1 MFRKPQNLSIQ
12 GQSAE
17 VNPAINA
24 GPTLDLN
31 AAQGPKRTFQ
41 AVDLGSLSQT
51 LNRLGSQRQSV
62 LYDAE
67 LKAGI
72 RVQDMIEQ
80 GAETDQILKALTG
93 TTPKRLLAD
102 IGRRI
107 KNGTLDEVDSP
118 AFKIGFQ
125 RRRTEYR
132 FRHAFNEVINN
143 ERQMEDWTNQIANSA
158 LAEDKIT
165 AENFIAD
172 TRQAIAQ
179 ELGDLGPEAQE
190 VLGEMMMQSMEQL
203 RQDLNARVKAKVRV
217 TDRRLLENEVG
228 KELDKFTKAVVDSDG
243 TAVLDAGSIT
253 TLKQSIA
260 SLYEAE
266 LGRTG
271 DPGKKV
277 GDAVLAQVEE
287 FAQRY
292 GASAAYDL
300 LEQVSQ
306 ARASNG
312 DPLFDGSETGR
323 EMSRQLGRL
332 DARKRR
338 EAEDV
343 GINLSARKNE
353 AAAFMIDT
361 PAIAN
366 SLNAAMATNNP
377 NTVRKAASDLVLEV
391 DTAEWAKDL
400 DDGQKAMLKDQLVAK
415 GAQLATTTAS
425 GSRQN
430 VEDIKARFR
439 ALRTEG
445 LSPNEALAV
454 VQASGENASDVQIA
468 ATALAAENRRGVAEF
483 ANSSRMRSRVEV
495 LAMNNLGLDE
505 APPRGSAKADE
516 LLSLAEEITAQRI
529 PDLLSDKDLTSLDVN
544 RTEVVAELM
553 KELES
558 EFPDQRKVVGQL
570 ERSELFKGTA
580 EDDDVMEVRDTLNN
594 NLQGVKDPNDLDRVL
609 GGQSRDSVEKL
620 VADGGDFADAA
631 ELFLELDAES
641 RDPER
646 KKTLGSNLFFFGD
659 APAEQPRARM
669 KRVRRSMRD
678 LGKVLDT
685 DLLGEIQK
693 PRVVGETLARL
704 GVLGVDSA
712 VAMLS
717 SDGGELTPEA
727 RQQIYDDLLAT
738 QGGDTDIMGDT
749 LTSGVNFPTFEE
761 FSPTLDNGA
770 SLDRLDIFAVRFVGF
785 EDAAGSIIQTADGAL
800 AYPKLKGKV
809 TREAAVLQT
818 QAKRILEAAG
828 LQTSEDAVL
837 TFLYNQSR
845 LHTSN

>member
-51 LNRLGSQRQSV
+51 LNRLGNQRQSV

-67 LKAGI
+67 LKAGV

-80 GAETDQILKALTG
+80 GMETDQILKALTG
-93 TTPKRLLAD
+93 STPKRLLAD

-143 ERQMEDWTNQIANSA
+143 EEQMESWTNQIANSG
-158 LAEDKIT
+158 LGEDGVT

-179 ELGDLGPEAQE
+179 ELGDLGPEAQD
-190 VLGEMMMQSMEQL
+190 VLGEMMMQSMEVL
-203 RQDLNARVKAKVRV
+203 RQDLNARVKDKVKI
-217 TDRRLLENEVG
+217 TDRRLLESKVG
-228 KELDKFTKAVVDSDG
+228 GMLDTFSKAVVDADG
-243 TAVLDAGSIT
+243 TVVLDTDSTSA
-253 TLKQSIA
+253 LKKNLA
-260 SLYEAE
+260 LLYEEE

-271 DPGKKV
+271 DAGKKV

-292 GASAAYDL
+292 GASAAHDILESLYDTR
-300 LEQVSQ
+300 S
-306 ARASNG
+306 SNG
-312 DPLFDGSETGR
+312 DLLFDGSETGR
-323 EMSRQLGRL
+323 EMTRQMMRL
-332 DARKRR
+332 ESRKRR

-343 GINLSARKNE
+343 GINLSARKNA

-361 PAIAN
+361 PAISDAMT
-366 SLNAAMATNNP
+366 AAMATNDP
-377 NTVRKAASDLVLEV
+377 NQVRKTANDLAVAV
-391 DTAEWAKDL
+391 DTAEWAQDL
-400 DDGQKAMLKDQLVAK
+400 TGPEKAMLKDQLIAK
-415 GAQLATTTAS
+415 GAQRATTTAS
-425 GSRQN
+425 TSREG
-430 VEDIKARFR
+430 VEDIKARARTLR
-439 ALRTEG
+439 ARG
-445 LSPNEALAV
+445 LSMADAMAVIENSGSNER
-454 VQASGENASDVQIA
+454 DIQIA
-468 ATALAAENRRGVAEF
+468 MSAVAAEDRRNIIDF
-483 ANSSRMRSRVEV
+483 ANNARVRSRIEV
-495 LAMNNLGLDE
+495 LALNNMGLE
-505 APPRGSAKADE
+505 ERPPRGSSKADE
-516 LLSLAEEITAQRI
+516 LMSMIEEISSQRI
-529 PDLLSDKDLTSLDVN
+529 PDLLGDKDLTSIELDRTKVVN
-544 RTEVVAELM
+544 ELM
-553 KELES
+553 KDLES
-558 EFPDQRKVVGQL
+558 EYPDQRKVIGQL
-570 ERSELFKGTA
+570 ERTELFKGTA
-580 EDDDVMEVRDTLNN
+580 DDDDVMEVRDTLNN
-594 NLQGVKDPNDLDRVL
+594 NLQGVKDPNAMDRVL
-609 GGQSRDSVEKL
+609 GGQSRESLEQLIAND
-620 VADGGDFADAA
+620 APQADAA
-631 ELFLELDAES
+631 ALFLELDAES

-646 KKTLGSNLFFFGD
+646 TKAFVFFGEEQ
-659 APAEQPRARM
+659 AEMPRARM
-669 KRVRRSMRD
+669 RRVRRSLRD
-678 LGKVLDT
+678 LGKVLDSG
-685 DLLGEIQK
+685 LLGETQK
-693 PRVVGETLARL
+693 PRIVGETLARL
-704 GVLGVDSA
+704 GVLSVDSA
-712 VAMLS
+712 VALLS
-717 SDGGELTPEA
+717 ADGDELTPEA
-727 RQQIYDDLLAT
+727 RQQVYNDILAT
-738 QGGDTDIMGDT
+738 QAGDTDVMGDT
-749 LTSGVNFPTFEE
+749 LTAGITFPTFEE
-761 FSPTLDNGA
+761 FNPTLDQGA

-785 EDAAGSIIQTADGAL
+785 EDAAASIIQTNDGAL